1 MPPRHVKGQK
11 DSLAVFQ
18 YVLTWSSRLLCL
30 TSWLLNLLCN
40 AYGQTLIDQ
49 YTVIQFSHHHSF
61 LMCYWSDVDII
72 CSSMLIFLSTILFV
86 LGYLLKYPIIIPGCM
101 RKIKFFRICLHKGVI
116 LELTALTVFP
126 LSGTT
131 SEAHL
136 AIDSGW
142 SVSEWQVTSW
152 SGHSEELQ

>member
-40 AYGQTLIDQ
+40 VYGQTLIDQ

-61 LMCYWSDVDII
+61 LMCYCSDVDIM
-72 CSSMLIFLSTILFV
+72 CSSMLIFLSTVVFIFGLSFQISNHNFQMCEEDQIFPYLFAQWS
-86 LGYLLKYPIIIPGCM
+86 Y
-101 RKIKFFRICLHKGVI
+101 FRADCPCC
-116 LELTALTVFP
+116 FS
-126 LSGTT
+126 LSGIM
-131 SEAHL
+131 SQAHL
-136 AIDSGW
+136 ATDCGW
-142 SVSEWQVTSW
+142 LVSE
-152 SGHSEELQ
+152 